1 MRRDEVGGTS
11 AQLTSVQAGDA
22 PAWMVTFTDLVCLML
37 TFFVMLFAMSVPDE
51 DTWQKVVSALTQT
64 DQPVLEDPDTPVRP
78 DAERNITILD
88 IPEAASLDYL
98 ASLLREKLA
107 EVRNAPKVLIN
118 RTPDAL
124 VISLP
129 GDALFEQSSAELSR
143 DGRDAVQPIA
153 QLLGGIENQVRL
165 FGHADPTPLR
175 DGAYPSNWEL
185 SLARAVTVGRYLRS
199 SGYREDMVIAGM
211 GDGRYGDLAASI
223 PQAERYKLAR
233 RVDIVINPEATQ

>member
-1 MRRDEVGGTS
+1 MRSEGMNTA
-11 AQLTSVQAGDA
+11 AQLTSVQEGDA

-51 DTWQKVVSALTQT
+51 DTWKEVTSALTLS
-64 DQPVLEDPDTPVRP
+64 DQPIIENPDTPVRP
-78 DAERNITILD
+78 DAERNVTVVD
-88 IPEAASLDYL
+88 IPQAASLDYL
-98 ASLLREKLA
+98 ASLLHEKLS
-107 EVRNAPKVLIN
+107 EVDDAPKVLIN
-118 RTPDAL
+118 RTAEGL
-124 VISLP
+124 IISLP
-129 GDALFEQSSAELSR
+129 GDALFEAASAELSP

-175 DGAYPSNWEL
+175 NGTYPSNWEL

-211 GDGRYGDLAASI
+211 GDGRYGDLATSI
-223 PQAERYKLAR
+223 PEAERYKLAR
-233 RVDIVINPEATQ
+233 RVDILIDPEATQ